1 MKKIVIGLLF
11 LMVATSCGKS
21 QDNIIPYV
29 PVNFNSVRANPALLK
44 LQSPGGAVVLTGY
57 GYAGLILY
65 NNAGQIMA
73 YDRCSTVNPEKKCA
87 LSLDEP
93 TISVTDPCSGAKF
106 LLMDGSAAK
115 APAQYPLRRYQVILT
130 SNNISVIN

>member
-1 MKKIVIGLLF
+1 MKKIFIGLLF
-11 LMVATSCGKS
+11 LMVAMGCGKS
-21 QDNIIPYV
+21 QDDIIPYV
-29 PVNFNSVRANPALLK
+29 PVNFNSPRANPALLK
-44 LQSPGGAVVLTGY
+44 LQSPGGAVVLTDY

-87 LSLDEP
+87 LNLDDP
-93 TISVTDPCSGAKF
+93 TISVTDPCSGGKF
-106 LLMDGSAAK
+106 LLLDGSAGK
-115 APAQYPLRRYQVILT
+115 APAQYPLRRYQVIVT